1 MKEKENI
8 QKIIIAMIQTVVVY
22 FSASL
27 TLTLITPNFKSNKD
41 LLFVLLI
48 HYIVFYLSDFYRDF
62 WSRGYLEEFK
72 MVLKYSFY
80 YIFISSSLFFIF
92 KNSFTTTRLSFFPF
106 IAMNSILLY
115 LLNSFLKYYRKYSY
129 AKFSRDTKVV
139 LITNKDSLSK
149 MTFKNKYDH
158 NYIAVCILD
167 SSEKDCYDLKHNS
180 LRIINKDALTSE
192 LTCLTVDQAFIN
204 IPIELFGKYQIQD
217 IINDIEAMGAEVI
230 EKHFTL
236 DTNMEG
242 PDHKASATPDIL
254 AALVKGVRIVEQ
266 ALGRFEKIPD
276 PVEEKNKIVARKSV
290 VALKPIKKGDIYSI
304 ENITVKRP
312 GNGISPMNWYDILG
326 QEAQDDFEEDEVI
339 RDSRFENQLPEL

>member
-1 MKEKENI
+1 MAVMEEIHQAVNI
-8 QKIIIAMIQTVVVY
+8 LRQNGTTDISILHCTTEY
-22 FSASL
+22 PTPYPSL
-27 TLTLITPNFKSNKD
+27 NLNVIHTLKDEFKD
-41 LLFVLLI
+41 LTI
-48 HYIVFYLSDFYRDF
+48 GYSDH
-62 WSRGYLEEFK
+62 SIGSE
-72 MVLKYSFY
+72 V
-80 YIFISSSLFFIF
+80 
-92 KNSFTTTRLSFFPF
+92 P
-106 IAMNSILLY
+106 IA
-115 LLNSFLKYYRKYSY
+115 
-129 AKFSRDTKVV
+129 A
-139 LITNKDSLSK
+139 
-149 MTFKNKYDH
+149 
-158 NYIAVCILD
+158 A
-167 SSEKDCYDLKHNS
+167 
-180 LRIINKDALTSE
+180 
-192 LTCLTVDQAFIN
+192 
-204 IPIELFGKYQIQD
+204 
-217 IINDIEAMGAEVI
+217 AMGAEVI